1 MQTQKDASSFQ
12 KQVSRYPESFLTRF
26 LTLAEQKLVQQ
37 ARPDA
42 KFDGGYPN
50 AELVRAYTTSDS
62 AIVGLK
68 ISVDDSLGEIGHRHV
83 MGSLLAL
90 GIERDT
96 FGDILIMED
105 FVVFV
110 TADIAKFIETN
121 LQVSGR
127 PTSIRRL
134 EEAITY
140 TQTLQEKTVISTSM
154 RVDNLVASVYNMS
167 RSNAQALIKRGYVR
181 INGVEMESQT
191 KELVVGD
198 ILSVRTKGKAK
209 VVAQSGKSKKDKW
222 ILTIGYYVD

>member
-12 KQVSRYPESFLTRF
+12 KQVARYPESFLTRF
-26 LTLAEQKLVQQ
+26 LTVAEQKIVKQ

-50 AELVRAYTTSDS
+50 AELVRAYTTKDA
-62 AIVGLK
+62 AIVGLR
-68 ISVDDSLGEIGHRHV
+68 IAVDNPLGDIGHRHV

-96 FGDILIMED
+96 FGDILVLED

-110 TADIAKFIETN
+110 TADIAAFIEGN
-121 LQVSGR
+121 LQISGR

-134 EEAITY
+134 DEVISY

-191 KELVVGD
+191 KELIVGD